1 MQKLIQRFRANPT
14 DANARAIL
22 AYNDKHPFASL
33 LLPAE
38 DRVLVAK
45 LYCADAVGSL

>member
-1 MQKLIQRFRANPT
+1 MQKLIQRFRSNPT

-33 LLPAE
+33 LLPDD
-38 DRVLVAK
+38 DRVLVAR
-45 LYCADAVGSL
+45 LYCRDAVGGL